1 MKRRILSIALALCLC
16 VTTVET
22 TFGLESIEDGSPA
35 QQETAPEGAPAAE
48 TVSGSAISGDAGNNQ
63 QGTTSGN
70 GSAEGPTSKEED
82 STIPTQSQA
91 YQAMIAFKSQDQ
103 FKEGDTWTNDVPY
116 SGTGYRWNGGPLN
129 GANISAVGCV
139 AFAFILSDAAFGSM
153 QAGMYAKGKFKFED
167 IKVGDI
173 LRVNNDAHTVI
184 VLEVNDAG
192 VVVAEGNYN
201 GKVHWGRAISKEM
214 VMSDTNHYITRY
226 PLGYVSPDD
235 PDADKSIDQGA
246 LESGLSWNLTKA
258 GILTISGKGVMQDF
272 SGTEKQ
278 PWNQYSSQI
287 RKVVIKD
294 GVTSIGSRAFL
305 GCVALS
311 AEIPSSVTA
320 IGNSAF
326 QESSIISVTIPSSVK
341 TIGDSAFQNCQNLNS
356 ALVSEGVET
365 IGQSAFSACVSLKS
379 IDLPASVGDVGAAA
393 FFQCQE
399 MTSVKFSAGSKQVML
414 GDNLF
419 TQCRKL
425 ASVTLPQ
432 NINCISKEMFQN
444 CLMLT
449 RVEIPQGVER
459 IEESAFASCSR
470 LKTVVIP
477 DSVTEINR
485 SAFTPCYLTDIYFTG
500 TEAQWRSIRKIADTA
515 SALSNVTIH
524 YNYTP
529 PADPGNNTGGN
540 TGSSGNNS
548 GSGSSTGS
556 SGNNPGSS
564 STGSSG
570 NAGSSNSSGN
580 SGNPGSGSN
589 AGNPS
594 GSNTGGASDSNTGD
608 PSGSNTGGGSDGNT
622 GDPSSSN
629 TGGNPGSNDN
639 SGNNESQEPEQAPFE
654 KGETF
659 EINKGT
665 YKVTKAGKEVK
676 LVMPESTAGKV
687 TVNTITGTDGVKYKV
702 TSIGAKAM
710 QNNKKLKSL
719 TIGANVKT
727 IGANAFSGCTKLKT
741 VTFGKNVT
749 AIGANAFKG
758 CRELNE
764 VTIRSTKL
772 HSVGK
777 QAFKGTKS
785 GLKVKVPSKQLNK
798 YKKILKKAGLKSK
811 QVIK

>member
-22 TFGLESIEDGSPA
+22 TFGLESIEDGSPT
-35 QQETAPEGAPAAE
+35 QQETAPKGAPAAE

-63 QGTTSGN
+63 QETTPGNDSAEGTTSETG
-70 GSAEGPTSKEED
+70 D
-82 STIPTQSQA
+82 STALTPSKA
-91 YQAMIAFKSQDQ
+91 YQAMIALKSQDKY
-103 FKEGDTWTNDVPY
+103 KEGAIWTNDKPY
-116 SGTGYRWNGGPLN
+116 SGTGYSWTGGQLN
-129 GANISAVGCV
+129 GVNISAVGCV
-139 AFAFILSDAAFGSM
+139 AFAFELSDEAFRNIP
-153 QAGMYAKGKFKFED
+153 ARMYAKGGFKFED

-173 LRVNNDAHTVI
+173 LRVDNDAHTVI
-184 VLEVNDAG
+184 VLEVSDTG
-192 VVVAEGNYN
+192 VVVAEGNVN
-201 GKVHWGRAISKEM
+201 GQVHWGRAISKET

-235 PDADKSIDQGA
+235 PDANKSIDQGN
-246 LESGLSWNLTKA
+246 LEPGLAWNLTKA
-258 GILTISGKGVMQDF
+258 GILTISGKGAMQDF
-272 SGTEKQ
+272 SGAGEQ
-278 PWNQYSSQI
+278 PWNKYSSQI

-294 GVTSIGSRAFL
+294 GVTSIGSCAFW
-305 GCVALS
+305 GCGVLS

-326 QESSIISVTIPSSVK
+326 QDSWIISVAIPSSVK
-341 TIGDSAFQNCQNLNS
+341 TVGDSAFYKCQNLNS

-365 IGQSAFSACVSLKS
+365 IGQNAFSACANLKS
-379 IDLPASVGDVGAAA
+379 IDLPASVREVGDAA
-393 FFQCQE
+393 FFQCRE
-399 MTSVKFSAGSKQVML
+399 MTSVKFSAGSNQVIL

-419 TQCRKL
+419 TQCYKL

-432 NINCISKEMFQN
+432 NINLIGKGMFQN

-449 RVEIPQGVER
+449 RVEIPQGAES
-459 IEESAFASCSR
+459 IEEFAFASCSC
-470 LKTVVIP
+470 LKTAVIP
-477 DSVTEINR
+477 DSVTTIGT
-485 SAFTPCYLTDIYFTG
+485 SAFSACPLTDIYFTG
-500 TEAQWRSIRKIADTA
+500 TEAQWGSIRKIGDTA

-529 PADPGNNTGGN
+529 PADPGNNTGSSETNPGSGSN
-540 TGSSGNNS
+540 TGSSG
-548 GSGSSTGS
+548 
-556 SGNNPGSS
+556 
-564 STGSSG
+564 TGSSG
-570 NAGSSNSSGN
+570 NAGSSNSTGN

-589 AGNPS
+589 AGNSSGGNTGDPS
-594 GSNTGGASDSNTGD
+594 GSNTGGGSDSNTGD

-622 GDPSSSN
+622 GDPSGSN
-629 TGGNPGSNDN
+629 TGGNLGSNDN

-665 YKVTKAGKEVK
+665 YIVTKAGKEVK

-749 AIGANAFKG
+749 AIGVNAFKG

-798 YKKILKKAGLKSK
+798 YKKLLKKAGLKARQITK
-811 QVIK
+811 

>member
-153 QAGMYAKGKFKFED
+153 QAGMYAKGEFKFED

-201 GKVHWGRAISKEM
+201 GKVHWGRAISKET

-226 PLGYVSPDD
+226 PTGYVSQDD
-235 PDADKSIDQGA
+235 PDANKSIAQGN
-246 LESGLSWNLTKA
+246 LEPGLAWNLTKA
-258 GILTISGKGVMQDF
+258 GILTISGKGAMQDF
-272 SGTEKQ
+272 SGAEKQ
-278 PWNQYSSQI
+278 PWNKYSSQI

-294 GVTSIGSRAFL
+294 GVTSIGSCAFL

-326 QESSIISVTIPSSVK
+326 QESSIISVAIPSSVK
-341 TIGDSAFQNCQNLNS
+341 TIGDNAFFNCQNLNS

-365 IGQSAFSACVSLKS
+365 IGQTAFRACVSLKS
-379 IDLPASVGDVGAAA
+379 IDLPASVGEVGAAA
-393 FFQCQE
+393 FMECTE
-399 MTSVKFSAGSKQVML
+399 ITSVKFSAGSKQVML

-419 TQCRKL
+419 TQCYKL

-449 RVEIPQGVER
+449 RVEIPQGVES
-459 IEESAFASCSR
+459 IGESAFTSCSF

-500 TEAQWRSIRKIADTA
+500 TEAQWHSIRKMGDTA

-529 PADPGNNTGGN
+529 PVDPGNNTGGSN
-540 TGSSGNNS
+540 TGSSGTNP
-548 GSGSSTGS
+548 GSGS
-556 SGNNPGSS
+556 N
-564 STGSSG
+564 TGSSG

-589 AGNPS
+589 AGNHSGGNTGDPS
-594 GSNTGGASDSNTGD
+594 GSNTGGGSDSNTGD
-608 PSGSNTGGGSDGNT
+608 PSGSNTGG
-622 GDPSSSN
+622 
-629 TGGNPGSNDN
+629 NPGNNDN

-676 LVMPESTAGKV
+676 LVMPESTAEKV

-798 YKKILKKAGLKSK
+798 YKKIFKKAGLKAR
-811 QVIK
+811 QIIK

>member
-22 TFGLESIEDGSPA
+22 IFGLESIEDGSPA
-35 QQETAPEGAPAAE
+35 QQETAPRGAPEAE
-48 TVSGSAISGDAGNNQ
+48 TVSGSAIRDDAGDNQ
-63 QGTTSGN
+63 QETISGN
-70 GSAEGPTSKEED
+70 GSAEGTTSKAED
-82 STIPTQSQA
+82 STTLTPSKA
-91 YQAMIAFKSQDQ
+91 YQAMIALKSQDKY
-103 FKEGDTWTNDVPY
+103 KEGTTWTNDVPY
-116 SGTGYRWNGGPLN
+116 SGTGYSWNGGPLN
-129 GANISAVGCV
+129 GVNISAVGCV
-139 AFAFILSDAAFGSM
+139 AFAFILSDAAFDSM
-153 QAGMYAKGKFKFED
+153 SARMCAKGEFKFED

-173 LRVNNDAHTVI
+173 LRVNNDSHTVI
-184 VLEVNDAG
+184 VLEVSDAG

-201 GKVHWGRAISKEM
+201 GKVHWGRAISKET
-214 VMSDTNHYITRY
+214 VMNDTNHYITRY

-235 PDADKSIDQGA
+235 PDAN
-246 LESGLSWNLTKA
+246 ESLAKGDGDLGPGLSWNLTKA
-258 GILTISGKGVMQDF
+258 GTLTISGKGVMQDF
-272 SGTEKQ
+272 SGAGEQ
-278 PWNQYSSQI
+278 PWNKYSSQI

-294 GVTSIGSRAFL
+294 GVTSIGACAFW
-305 GCVALS
+305 GCGVLS

-326 QESSIISVTIPSSVK
+326 RDSWILSVTIPSSVK
-341 TIGDSAFQNCQNLNS
+341 TIGDSAFYKCQNLNS
-356 ALVSEGVET
+356 ALMSEGVET
-365 IGQSAFSACVSLKS
+365 IGQNAFRACVSLKS
-379 IDLPASVGDVGAAA
+379 IDLPASVGEVGAAA

-399 MTSVKFSAGSKQVML
+399 ITSVKFSAGSKQVML

-419 TQCRKL
+419 TQCYKL
-425 ASVTLPQ
+425 ASVALPQ
-432 NINCISKEMFQN
+432 NINFIGKGMFQN
-444 CLMLT
+444 CLTLT
-449 RVEIPQGVER
+449 RVEIPQGAES
-459 IEESAFASCSR
+459 IEESAFASCSC
-470 LKTVVIP
+470 LKTAVIP
-477 DSVTEINR
+477 DSVTTIGIAAF
-485 SAFTPCYLTDIYFTG
+485 SACPLTDIYFTG
-500 TEAQWRSIRKIADTA
+500 TEAQWGSIRKMGDTA

-529 PADPGNNTGGN
+529 PADPENNTGGN
-540 TGSSGNNS
+540 P
-548 GSGSSTGS
+548 GS
-556 SGNNPGSS
+556 SGNNPGSGSNIGSS

-570 NAGSSNSSGN
+570 NAGNSSNS
-580 SGNPGSGSN
+580 GSGSN
-589 AGNPS
+589 AGNHSGGNTGDPS
-594 GSNTGGASDSNTGD
+594 GNNTGGGSNSNTDGGSDSNTGD
-608 PSGSNTGGGSDGNT
+608 PSGSNTGG
-622 GDPSSSN
+622 
-629 TGGNPGSNDN
+629 NPGNNDN

-676 LVMPESTAGKV
+676 LVMPESTAEKV
-687 TVNTITGTDGVKYKV
+687 TVNTITGTDGVEYKV

-758 CRELNE
+758 CRELNK
-764 VTIRSTKL
+764 VTIKSTKL

-798 YKKILKKAGLKSK
+798 YKKILKKAGLKAR
-811 QVIK
+811 QIIK